1 MLGVQALAAGQV
13 EVAGRLRQRQGGA
26 GEGVGD
32 LGLPGRGDFRR
43 VRRDAGLEQALLH
56 VIAASQLDGEAPEV
70 AEGREH
76 ALVAFLGTVAQA
88 LDPFAGA
95 AQVVGDFL
103 QGLGGD
109 AGHALVAGAA
119 QAVQDLEVPGVEEEL
134 LGDGHRVV
142 AVGLLHQQQVAV
154 GALVAAERQVVG
166 VTAVGQ
172 QLGGVLQPVARLADQ
187 VEADVHQRQLFF
199 QGRGLA
205 APFAQTL
212 ALDQG
217 AVTEAQQV
225 FDQIGIRIHHGPHMW
240 PTSAGSS

>member
-1 MLGVQALAAGQV
+1 M
-13 EVAGRLRQRQGGA
+13 
-26 GEGVGD
+26 
-32 LGLPGRGDFRR
+32 
-43 VRRDAGLEQALLH
+43 
-56 VIAASQLDGEAPEV
+56 
-70 AEGREH
+70 
-76 ALVAFLGTVAQA
+76 
-88 LDPFAGA
+88 
-95 AQVVGDFL
+95 VGDFL

-172 QLGGVLQPVARLADQ
+172 QLGGVLQPVARLAHQ
-187 VEADVHQRQLFF
+187 VEADVHQRQFFF
-199 QGRGLA
+199 QRRGLA
-205 APFAQTL
+205 APLAQAL

-217 AVTEAQQV
+217 AVAEAQQV
-225 FDQIGIRIHHGPHMW
+225 FDQIGLVIHGRPHMC